1 LRRDGV
7 TPGEPAAVELAN
19 QLADENTVRIMS
31 AISNLLPPEAREHR
45 EPTEAELRA
54 TLPSNYKGDLNAED
68 TRRPGTD

>member
-1 LRRDGV
+1 LRRDGD
-7 TPGEPAAVELAN
+7 AS